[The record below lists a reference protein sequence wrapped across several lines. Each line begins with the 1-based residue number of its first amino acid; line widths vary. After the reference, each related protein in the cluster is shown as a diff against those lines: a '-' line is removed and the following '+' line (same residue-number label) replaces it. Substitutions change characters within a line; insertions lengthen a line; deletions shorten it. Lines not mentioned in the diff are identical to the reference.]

1 MKIIDNPLRIKV
13 TGKCN
18 RACVF
23 CHHEGGTA
31 DIEEIH
37 PDELLKYYIQELF
50 TKLNMNSVALTG
62 GEPLVHSDLASFA
75 KFLYW
80 EVNVKRIYMTTNGV
94 CEKQLGFW
102 EEMANCGLEKIN
114 ISVPD
119 IFAEYSKN
127 VKLANQFFNNQIH
140 NIKILNQLGINVDI
154 NVVVFNDVPYT
165 EYVIQ
170 TLRGLQKEGVK
181 FYIYLLPNLNK
192 DYNVKSMQ
200 TIQGVCQKLGYRI
213 EETAKDFGGISNSS
227 VKMVNDFEEK
237 LFIKTTQKNNE
248 VFRLPDMCKDCQC
261 EEECLEGFYGLR
273 LEKREGVYYIR
284 LCLLR
289 STPDTLIPFEDFLQ
303 SNQLMNLQKLW
314 NGGNNCG

>member
-18 RACVF
+18 RACIF
-23 CHHEGGTA
+23 CHHEGGNA
-31 DIEEIH
+31 NIEEIR
-37 PDELLKYYIQELF
+37 PNESLKYYIQELF
-50 TKLNMNSVALTG
+50 AKLNMNSVALTG
-62 GEPLVHSDLASFA
+62 GEPLIHSNLTRLT
-75 KFLYW
+75 KFLYH

-94 CEKQLGFW
+94 CKMQLDFW
-102 EEMANCGLEKIN
+102 EEMANCGLKKVN

-127 VKLANQFFNNQIH
+127 MKLANHFFENQIH
-140 NIKILNQLGINVDI
+140 NIKILNHLGINVDI

-170 TLRGLQKEGVK
+170 TLRSLQNDGIK
-181 FYIYLLPNLNK
+181 FHIYLLPNLHK
-192 DYNVKSMQ
+192 EHNVKSIQ
-200 TIQGVCQKLGYRI
+200 TIQTVCQKLGYKI
-213 EETAKDFGGISNSS
+213 EEVAKDFCGISNSS
-227 VKMVNDFEEK
+227 VKMINAFEEK

-248 VFRLPDMCKDCQC
+248 VFRFPDICKDCQC
-261 EEECLEGFYGLR
+261 QEECLEGFYGLR

-289 STPDTLIPFEDFLQ
+289 STPDVLIPFEVFLQ
-303 SNQLMNLQKLW
+303 SNQLSNLQKLW
-314 NGGNNCG
+314 NGGNKCG